1 VTIPHAPGRPWGPP
15 PPPPRLITRIPGNL
29 PFVVRPNGLKRG
41 LVIFLVL
48 LLPVI
53 VLAGV
58 MSTRYDVDTT
68 GWALLGV
75 TMLALVL
82 LFGGELW
89 SNVRGGPMLAL
100 APDGLWIRT
109 RPTRRQAVWLPWE
122 GIAAISRQ
130 SRGLEKLLVVQ
141 PQDPRTHRTPDGQ
154 LTIDP
159 ALFKA
164 LLGAN
169 PVASLRFAD
178 KPKEEI
184 LAAVHHFSAGRC
196 PIA

>member
-1 VTIPHAPGRPWGPP
+1 MTVPHAPRPTWG
-15 PPPPRLITRIPGNL
+15 PPPPRLITRIPDNL

-41 LVIFLVL
+41 LTIFLVL
-48 LLPVI
+48 VLPVL
-53 VLAGV
+53 VVAGV
-58 MSTRYDVDTT
+58 AAALYEVDTT

-100 APDGLWIRT
+100 APDGLWVRT

-122 GIAAISRQ
+122 GITGITQ
-130 SRGLEKLLVVQ
+130 ESRGLEKVLVVR
-141 PQDPRTHRTPDGQ
+141 PQDPRVYRGADGQ

-159 ALFKA
+159 ALFTA
-164 LLGAN
+164 LLGAD
-169 PVASLRFAD
+169 PVASVRFAD
-178 KPKEEI
+178 KPQAEI
-184 LAAVHHFSAGRC
+184 VAALRHFSGGRFPAGR
-196 PIA
+196 